1 MENNIFKSFFQLPDE
16 LPNYE
21 EQDPDETV
29 IDQTLHNNYI
39 MQMNTIQRINS
50 IQF

>member
-29 IDQTLHNNYI
+29 IDPTLHNNYI